1 MNIGTIMRF
10 HFLLLFTC
18 LLSFNNLKAQFNFE
32 YNDSITVKVGTDTLK
47 LAWDGGLNYVQ
58 FSDIDYDFDG
68 DLDLLVFDRSSDN
81 IRVFLQETINGT
93 TQYKLKYNAQTSFP
107 TDIRYRLTTVDY
119 DQDGRKDLFAYGI
132 GGIKVYRNVGDVTN
146 GLQWE
151 VAKNLLYSD
160 YWGTSLNLY
169 VSSADIPA
177 IVDVEGDGDIDI
189 LTFHISGE
197 HLQYHQNQSM
207 ELYGIPDSL
216 EFILK
221 NECWG
226 GFREDINTSSVYLND
241 LSSECTTGN
250 VPGAEL
256 NPSEVPME
264 KKPTEQ
270 QPKHAGSTI
279 LALDIDNS
287 GVLDLILGDV
297 SYPNLNLLINGGTAP
312 NTNSVMISNDNAFP
326 SNSLPANLQVFPA
339 AFWVDTDFDN
349 KKDLIVGGN
358 AKNITENET
367 SILHYKNVGTNNNP
381 IFVHQTNAFLQ
392 NEMIEHG
399 TASIP
404 VFFDYDQDGLED
416 LFISNFFRYKPVLDK
431 EGSIAYYKNTG
442 TSTNPVFTFIDNDF
456 LNLSSSAYGLHM
468 VPTFG
473 DLDNDGDKDLLLG
486 LENGTLVYFKNTSV
500 APAMT
505 FAAPIPNFTDD
516 SGAIISSGQ
525 YATPQL
531 FDLNKDGLLDLILG
545 RKTGELMYYENIGT
559 TTSPSFQLKNDT
571 LGNIDL
577 TNTSP
582 DGYPT
587 PHFFRHNDT
596 TVLFLGGIDGQL
608 HYYKEIDNN
617 LTSGNSFTL
626 HSDQFLG
633 IDVGSYSSF
642 WVNDIDNDGFLNMFV
657 GQDLGGLYHFEVD
670 PNSQASINEIEDLM
684 DLILYPNPTKGEFT
698 LSSPGN
704 DQLAYYIIDIYGN
717 EIRSRETFK
726 GIVTID
732 ISNEA
737 SGIYFIAITNELGSQ
752 TVKRVVK
759 N

>member
-1 MNIGTIMRF
+1 MNTVTIMRI
-10 HFLLLFTC
+10 HFLLFFILT
-18 LLSFNNLKAQFNFE
+18 LSFNNIKAQFNFE
-32 YNDSITVKVGTDTLK
+32 YNDSIPVKIGTDTLK
-47 LAWDGGLNYVQ
+47 LAWTGGLNYAQ

-68 DLDLLVFDRSSDN
+68 DMDLLVFDRSSDN

-93 TQYKLKYNAQTSFP
+93 KQYRLKYNAQNSFP

-132 GGIKVYRNVGDVTN
+132 GGIKVYRNVGDLTN

-207 ELYGIPDSL
+207 QLYGVPDSL
-216 EFILK
+216 EFVLK

-226 GFREDINTSSVYLND
+226 GFREDINTSSVFLND
-241 LSSECTTGN
+241 LSSECTSGN

-256 NPSEVPME
+256 NPSDLPIT

-287 GVLDLILGDV
+287 GVLDLVLGDV

-312 NTNSVMISNDNAFP
+312 NSNSIMISNDSSFP

-339 AFWVDTDFDN
+339 AFWVDTDFDDR
-349 KKDLIVGGN
+349 KDLIVGAN
-358 AKNITENET
+358 AKNISENEK
-367 SILHYKNVGTNNNP
+367 SVLYYKNLGTNQNP
-381 IFVHQTNAFLQ
+381 TFVFQTNAFLQ
-392 NEMIEHG
+392 NEMVEHG

-416 LFISNFFRYKPVLDK
+416 LFISNFFRYKPVMDK

-442 TSTNPVFTFIDNDF
+442 TINNPVFTFIDNDF
-456 LNLSSSAYGLHM
+456 LNLSTASYGLHM

-486 LENGTLVYFKNTSV
+486 LENGTLVYYQNTSV
-500 APAMT
+500 APAMS
-505 FAAPIPNFTDD
+505 FAAPIPNYTDNT
-516 SGAIISSGQ
+516 GAIISSGQ
-525 YATPQL
+525 YAAPQL
-531 FDLNKDGLLDLILG
+531 FDLNNDGLLDLILG

-559 TTSPSFQLKNDT
+559 AINPSFQLKNDT

-577 TNTSP
+577 TTASP
-582 DGYPT
+582 DGYPV
-587 PHFFRHNDT
+587 PHFFKQNDT

-608 HYYKEIDNN
+608 HFYKNIDGN
-617 LTSGNSFTL
+617 LTSGSSFTL

-670 PNSQASINEIEDLM
+670 PNSQASVNELEYEIDLKV
-684 DLILYPNPTKGEFT
+684 YPNPTNGEFILSTQENET
-698 LSSPGN
+698 LQYRIV
-704 DQLAYYIIDIYGN
+704 DVFGN
-717 EIRSRETFK
+717 EIRPSDYFNGK
-726 GIVTID
+726 ATINLD
-732 ISNEA
+732 KEA
-737 SGIYFIAITNELGSQ
+737 NGIYFIVVTDQIGNQ
-752 TVKRVVK
+752 VVKRVVK